1 MKFTDS
7 VLLDGAPRITSD
19 GYMTAS
25 VRCARTGCQ
34 TYLRSELGLDGPG
47 TVTVYRPESSVFN
60 KDSLSTFAGK
70 PVTINHPS
78 VPVTAENWKD
88 HAAGS
93 VGSEIMRDGEFVRVP
108 IVLMDAAA
116 IKTVQENVAREISMG
131 YESSIKFEDG
141 VAPDG
146 TLYQAVMDGGI
157 RINHLA
163 IVPRARGGDQLRIG
177 DSANH
182 WGASPLL
189 NHEGGHDMADQL
201 RTVIV
206 DGLSVQTTDQGAQAI
221 DKLTKQL
228 GDAKADTQKLAD
240 AHSVALAAK
249 DNEITKL
256 QAALD
261 DAKAKVLSDAQIDA
275 RVKERADLI
284 ATAKTIADADYSG
297 KSDAEIRKAVVVAKF
312 GDAAIAGKPEAY
324 VQARFDL
331 LVEDAAKQDPVRSHF
346 QAQDSKPQQNI
357 NDNGQ
362 AAYEA
367 RLQNAWKTGGAK

>member
-1 MKFTDS
+1 MNLTDS
-7 VLLDGAPRITSD
+7 VTVSSVRRTAD
-19 GYMTAS
+19 GYLVADAKVARVGIQEYLGSEVGKPEMPI
-25 VRCARTGCQ
+25 VR
-34 TYLRSELGLDGPG
+34 
-47 TVTVYRPESSVFN
+47 VYRPAESVFHQDAMKSYAYRPMTN
-60 KDSLSTFAGK
+60 D
-70 PVTINHPS
+70 HPGES
-78 VPVTAENWKD
+78 VSADNWKD
-88 HAAGS
+88 HAIGQTGGE
-93 VGSEIMRDGEFVRVP
+93 VMRDGDFVRVP
-108 IVLMDAAA
+108 LVLMDGKA
-116 IKTVQENVAREISMG
+116 IRDYEAGKCELSMG
-131 YESSIKFEDG
+131 YGAEVIFQDG
-141 VAPDG
+141 VTPDG
-146 TLYQAVMDGGI
+146 QQYDAYLGPMKM
-157 RINHLA
+157 NHLA
-163 IVPRARGGDQLRIG
+163 LVDRARGGEQLRIG
-177 DSANH
+177 DNKTQT
-182 WGASPLL
+182 PK
-189 NHEGGHDMADQL
+189 GGHDMADQL

-221 DKLTKQL
+221 EKLTKQL
-228 GDAKADTQKLAD
+228 SDAATNTQKLAD
-240 AHSVALAAK
+240 SHAVALAAK
-249 DNEITKL
+249 DDQLTKL

-346 QAQDSKPQQNI
+346 QGQDSKPQQNI